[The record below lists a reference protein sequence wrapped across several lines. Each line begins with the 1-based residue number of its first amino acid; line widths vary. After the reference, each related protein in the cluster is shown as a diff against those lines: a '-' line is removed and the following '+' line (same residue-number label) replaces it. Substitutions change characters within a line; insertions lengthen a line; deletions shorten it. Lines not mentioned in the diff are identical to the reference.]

1 MNPDYVRQPLD
12 QPPAFE
18 EIEWERPQTIRQ
30 AGELLIVGGSPH
42 GFASIGNSYSFATA
56 AGAGRI
62 SVALPSALKAAVTG
76 MIENAVYLP
85 STISG
90 SFSKKGLGE
99 LRAYANEAWLTL
111 LAGDFGRNSETA
123 LLIEGLLVSFK
134 GKLVVSKDAVDFAAT
149 SYPRQVLDNENLTLV
164 CSLSQLQKILKTAG
178 FSKNLTFNMSME
190 QIANFLHEVSQLVSS
205 HIITVH
211 HAHCFV
217 ASKGSLSI
225 TPLGFEEGLWQTK
238 VAAYTSVYWMQ
249 HESKPFKALTT
260 GVYQALRSTE

>member
-1 MNPDYVRQPLD
+1 MNSAYIRQPLD
-12 QPPAFE
+12 KPPAFE
-18 EIEWERPQTIRQ
+18 EIDWERPQSIRQ
-30 AGELLIVGGSPH
+30 AGEMLIVGGSPH
-42 GFASIGNSYSFATA
+42 GFASIGNSYSFAST

-62 SVALPSALKAAVTG
+62 AVALPSALKSAVSG
-76 MIENAVYLP
+76 MIENAVFLP

-90 SFSKKGLGE
+90 SFSKKGLSE
-99 LRAYANEAWLTL
+99 LKSYANEAWLTL

-123 LLIEGLLVSFK
+123 LLIEGLLVSFR

-149 SYPRQVLDNENLTLV
+149 SYPKQVLDNENLTLV
-164 CSLSQLQKILKTAG
+164 CSLSQLQKVLKNAG
-178 FSKNLTFNMSME
+178 FSKNLTFNMNME
-190 QIANFLHEVSQLVSS
+190 QIADFLCELSERVSS

-217 ASKGSLSI
+217 ASRGSLSI

-249 HESKPFKALTT
+249 HEGKAFKALTT
-260 GVYQALRSTE
+260 GVYQALKAD